1 MYRHAI
7 RRYENDFTLLII
19 LQNQLYF
26 DKNKTFWD
34 LPEKEQVLVLVC
46 LRTISRRNDVKNQK
60 QVREKGLPSVEQMRP
75 EIKYVK
81 NTKAKYLDE
90 PFEVWMAEDWRRAVD
105 LALEAQ
111 RKGATIR
118 KSPPTSPK
126 PPNEYDEQV
135 ITKLNLIHGA
145 TELITQLTEELA
157 LLRSENRMILD
168 LLLRRDNRENKR
180 EAPMSVDWVIDSS
193 NKKQKV

>member
-1 MYRHAI
+1 MYRHDI

-26 DKNKTFWD
+26 DINKTFLD

-75 EIKYVK
+75 EVEYVK
-81 NTKAKYLDE
+81 NTKVKYLNE

-111 RKGATIR
+111 RKGATI
-118 KSPPTSPK
+118 KK
-126 PPNEYDEQV
+126 PPGSPINEYDQYDKKEV
-135 ITKLNLIHGA
+135 ISKLNIAQSTL
-145 TELITQLTEELA
+145 EQLTEEMA

>member
-1 MYRHAI
+1 MYRHDI

-26 DKNKTFWD
+26 DINKTFLD

-75 EIKYVK
+75 EVEYVK
-81 NTKAKYLDE
+81 NTKVKYLNE

-111 RKGATIR
+111 RKGTTI
-118 KSPPTSPK
+118 KK
-126 PPNEYDEQV
+126 PPGSPINEYDQYDKKEV
-135 ITKLNLIHGA
+135 ISKLNIAQSTL
-145 TELITQLTEELA
+145 EQLTEEMA